1 MEEAFVIRLNENIW
15 RTNVITSPINVRRC
29 NGICLSFF
37 WNSKPKGMYFKWVF
51 GQNMEISFFE
61 RLLLFPFTSSAFLLV
76 FFICFSMLGKL
87 VLLPLLVVLATTTVA
102 EAAAAGQLYNDKVH
116 LGPPARR
123 FLFEDGHVKTKN
135 LLRDWVSKQSVGL
148 SVVIF
153 RSDTGWP
160 NKFWRWLLNS
170 KVLQS

>member
-1 MEEAFVIRLNENIW
+1 
-15 RTNVITSPINVRRC
+15 
-29 NGICLSFF
+29 
-37 WNSKPKGMYFKWVF
+37 
-51 GQNMEISFFE
+51 
-61 RLLLFPFTSSAFLLV
+61 
-76 FFICFSMLGKL
+76 MLGKL
-87 VLLPLLVVLATTTVA
+87 VLLPLLVVLATTVA

-160 NKFWRWLLNS
+160 NTF
-170 KVLQS
+170 